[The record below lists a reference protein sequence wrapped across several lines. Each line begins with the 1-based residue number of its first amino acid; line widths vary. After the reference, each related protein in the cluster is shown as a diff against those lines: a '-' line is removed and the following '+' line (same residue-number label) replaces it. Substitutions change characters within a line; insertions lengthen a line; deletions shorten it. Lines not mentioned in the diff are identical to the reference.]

1 MPDMPRRLF
10 GYLSVRDWRTRLI
23 FWSGAV
29 VVGAVAAGFTLA
41 SNRVMALHDE
51 IMAQS
56 RWWTFLVSP
65 VMLVAVA
72 CLTRY
77 VFPGTQGSG
86 IPQAIAALRSR
97 NESMRRGVLSLR
109 IACGKLLLTLLG
121 FVGGASIGRE
131 GPTVH
136 IGASVMYSLGRHTRF
151 PPHYLRHG
159 LIMAGGAA
167 GIAAAFNTPIAGIIF
182 AIEEMARFYEEK
194 ATGMLL
200 LAVIIG
206 GVVALGVLGNYT
218 YFGVTS
224 ATFTQAKDWIAVP
237 LCGVCGGLLGGIYS
251 QLLVVGMRRLRALA
265 ARYWLWIALACGL
278 AIAVVGFL
286 SHGATYGT
294 GYVQARGVLNGTA
307 PRNFGFPFYK
317 MFANL
322 VSYYSGIPGGLF
334 SPSLAAGAGLGADL
348 APLVPFAP
356 VATVVVLGMVSYFT
370 GVVQTPLTAAV
381 IVMEMV
387 NDQAMI
393 FPILATALIALGVSK
408 IICREPV
415 YWALAEEFVDSVAAG
430 AQENASAGT
439 SAAAR
444 GSASP
449 AGGAPPL
456 GSA

>member
-1 MPDMPRRLF
+1 MSHRLL
-10 GYLSVRDWRTRLI
+10 GYLSVRDWKTRLI
-23 FWSGAV
+23 FWSGAL
-29 VVGAVAAGFTLA
+29 VVGGIAAGFTLA
-41 SNRVMALHDE
+41 ANWVMTLHQRVIDH
-51 IMAQS
+51 S
-56 RWWTFLVSP
+56 RWWTFLFAP
-65 VMLVAVA
+65 ALLVGVA
-72 CLTRY
+72 FLTRY
-77 VFPGTQGSG
+77 AFPGTQGSG

-97 NESMRRGVLSLR
+97 NERMRRNVLSLR
-109 IACGKLLLTLLG
+109 IAFGKLLLTLLG

-136 IGASVMYSLGRHTRF
+136 IGASVMYSLGRYTHF

-200 LAVIIG
+200 LAVIIA
-206 GVVALGVLGNYT
+206 GVVALGILGNYT

-224 ATFTQAKDWIAVP
+224 ASFAHAQDWIAVP
-237 LCGVCGGLLGGIYS
+237 VCGMAGGLLGGIYS
-251 QLLVVGMRRLRALA
+251 RLLVGGMRRLRPLFGK
-265 ARYWLWIALACGL
+265 YWLWIALACGL
-278 AIAVVGFL
+278 LIAIIGLV

-294 GYVQARGVLNGTA
+294 GYTQARHVLTGD
-307 PRNFGFPFYK
+307 RNMGLGFPFYK
-317 MFANL
+317 IAANL

-356 VATVVVLGMVSYFT
+356 IATVVLLGMVSYFT

-393 FPILATALIALGVSK
+393 LPILAAALIALGASK
-408 IICREPV
+408 LVCRQPV
-415 YWALAEEFVDSVAAG
+415 YWALAEEFLGTVADDKP
-430 AQENASAGT
+430 ENGIT
-439 SAAAR
+439 SDAAATNTD
-444 GSASP
+444 GSQS
-449 AGGAPPL
+449 
-456 GSA
+456 